1 MNGTAALTGSAD
13 TRPRL
18 GSPAALSPAET
29 VAAGIAAAATAGFA
43 AYGLTTGA
51 PSTVGYLLT
60 VAVLAALLGALR
72 RSPLPGPV
80 AVGLALL
87 VAAHLAGGLVPV
99 GHDVL
104 YNAAL
109 GWRGA
114 RYDHLVHGSAIFLG
128 TIVLWSTVLEPAAP
142 APEPSLV
149 AVCVI
154 AALGLGALNEMV
166 EFLTTLAHQGSHV
179 GGYDNTGWD
188 LVSNTV
194 GGIGAGLFLRR
205 PRAMP

>member
-1 MNGTAALTGSAD
+1 MGPTE
-13 TRPRL
+13 TRPKR
-18 GSPAALSPAET
+18 GSSPALSAAEA
-29 VAAGIAAAATAGFA
+29 VAAGIAGTATVGFA
-43 AYGLTTGA
+43 TYGLTTGA

-60 VAVLAALLGALR
+60 VAVLGALLGALR

-87 VAAHLAGGLVPV
+87 VVGHLAGGLVPV

-109 GWRGA
+109 GWSGA

-142 APEPSLV
+142 APGPSLV
-149 AVCVI
+149 AVCVL

-179 GGYDNTGWD
+179 GGYVNTGWD

-194 GGIGAGLFLRR
+194 GGMGAGLFLRR
-205 PRAMP
+205 ARAMP